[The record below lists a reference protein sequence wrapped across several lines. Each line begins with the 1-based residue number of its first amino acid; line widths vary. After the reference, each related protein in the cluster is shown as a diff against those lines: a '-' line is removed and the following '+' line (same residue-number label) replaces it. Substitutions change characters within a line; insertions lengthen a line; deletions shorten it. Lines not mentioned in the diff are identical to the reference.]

1 MSNLSKK
8 FVVFHIRP
16 PYSSK
21 PSLVDGTS
29 YRHTLLLYLI
39 LEMVMTCVRCPGAFD
54 ERIVRS
60 RSIRACRASCSC
72 LAVFRVSSCEM
83 SA

>member
-39 LEMVMTCVRCPGAFD
+39 LEMVMTCVR
-54 ERIVRS
+54 VS
-60 RSIRACRASCSC
+60 RH
-72 LAVFRVSSCEM
+72 F
-83 SA
+83 